1 MDINTPKLK
10 FLLFFFLTVMCRIAD
25 ASERDDINR
34 GSDTR
39 TTVEFAAGKSA
50 YIVSS
55 PKTPLEKRIT
65 QRLSAYLQKVLG
77 KSTIIVADSKAVPAN
92 YPFIQLS
99 STAKII
105 GSTSPEAFTLLTKT
119 SAAHPS
125 VLAAGSTELG
135 MKRAIQ
141 KLILKSEQRKPGLVI
156 PTLNLSE
163 SPWIAQREWTIC
175 PWSPD
180 RVRRSYINPAAD
192 KRNDIWLY
200 SDQQISDYVEM
211 YDWFGFSGSQLMETC
226 ANYAAMGSREAYQDK
241 QLKFAKA
248 VRENGQQVT
257 YWVWAAWFD
266 DYGWFD
272 PSVTYIPEKGK
283 TAFEDPKVRA
293 SFEKYYNGYA
303 KMAPYADMLV
313 AHFYDPGALTE
324 REDVFRYLK
333 LLQDKFKVKNPKLKM
348 GVDFWAAGSPDEY
361 MNQLISHG
369 FGNSLLLEMSMPNHY
384 KPGEREKLHQDA
396 KKHNLNIGMWGW
408 YMTEYETDQMPSM
421 HVNAKA
427 LKGFYQEVK
436 NGAHKIQPI
445 SYWSEM
451 EAYHLNNIFSMY
463 ASSQLLWNP
472 DRDTD
477 EILQEISE
485 GIWGPKNGQQVLHA
499 LKLIEDVR
507 SGPSWNTFWWRTKE
521 YRLGTNNPADD
532 LKRAEEAIAN
542 FEALGTNP
550 SYVSKF
556 PLPFPP
562 ETFIELTLPHLKQ
575 IKQFAQFRIKADALR
590 ESAKKNTD
598 AKMLSKMAINAWQPI
613 LEYNTWIGAF
623 GQSEAT
629 MQEKILTALAKEFKF
644 ELKQP
649 AWVIYRDA
657 NRYLQR
663 LQNLQSNNT
672 EPHRFKSNQGNIG
685 DFRFSNEKANECL
698 QLLIREGAVLKAED
712 GMCQLANWEQ
722 FSMKKATVNL

>member
-1 MDINTPKLK
+1 MKINFLPVLFLAFSLVIICKLAVASGK
-10 FLLFFFLTVMCRIAD
+10 DGATVQ
-25 ASERDDINR
+25 
-34 GSDTR
+34 
-39 TTVEFAAGKSA
+39 F
-50 YIVSS
+50 VSTKPVYVVAN
-55 PKTPLEKRIT
+55 PKTVLEKRII
-65 QRLSAYLQKVLG
+65 QRLSVYLQKVLG
-77 KSTIIVADSKAVPAN
+77 KLPIIVTNSKVVPAAQP
-92 YPFIQLS
+92 YIQLS
-99 STAKII
+99 STQIATD
-105 GSTSPEAFTLLTKT
+105 SRSPEAYILLTKT
-119 SAAHPS
+119 IGSHPV
-125 VLAAGSTELG
+125 VLAAGATELG
-135 MKRAIQ
+135 MKRAVQ
-141 KLILKSEQRKPGLVI
+141 KLMLKSEQRKPGLVI
-156 PTLNLSE
+156 PALNLSE

-180 RVRRSYINPAAD
+180 RVRRSYINMAAD

-226 ANYAAMGSREAYQDK
+226 ANYAAMGSREAFQDK
-241 QLKFAKA
+241 QMKFAKA

-257 YWVWAAWFD
+257 YWVWAAQFN

-272 PSVTYIPEKGK
+272 PSVTYTPEKGK
-283 TAFEDPKVRA
+283 TAFDDPKVRA
-293 SFEKYYNGYA
+293 TFEKYYNGYA
-303 KMAPYADMLV
+303 KMAPYVDMLI
-313 AHFYDPGALTE
+313 AHYYDPGKLAD

-333 LLQDKFKVKNPKLKM
+333 LLQDKFKVKNPNLKM

-361 MNQLISHG
+361 MNQLIDHG
-369 FGNSLLLEMSMPNHY
+369 FGNSLLLEMSMPINY
-384 KPGEREKLHQDA
+384 KPGTREKLHQDA
-396 KKHNLNIGMWGW
+396 KKYNLNIGMWGW

-427 LKGFYQEVK
+427 LKGFYQEIK

-477 EILQEISE
+477 EILREISE
-485 GIWGPKNGQQVLHA
+485 GIWGPKNGQQVLQA

-507 SGPSWNTFWWRTKE
+507 SGPTWNTFWWRSKE

-532 LKRAEEAIAN
+532 LKRAEEAITN
-542 FEALGTNP
+542 FEALETDR

-575 IKQFAQFRIKADALR
+575 IKQFAQFRIDADAIHA
-590 ESAKKNTD
+590 SAKKGVD
-598 AKMLSKMAINAWQPI
+598 ATALSKMAVDAWQPI

-623 GQSEAT
+623 GQPEAT
-629 MQEKILTALAKEFKF
+629 MQEKILTAMAKEFKF
-644 ELKQP
+644 GLKQP

-663 LQNLQSNNT
+663 LQNLQSGSSK
-672 EPHRFKSNQGNIG
+672 PYRFKSNQGNIG

-698 QLLIREGAVLKAED
+698 QLLIREGAVVQTEA
-712 GMCQLANWEQ
+712 GMCQLANWEEYIKP
-722 FSMKKATVNL
+722 MN